1 MKVAGRDPAVARQT
15 WYVFEVQPDEEGI
28 ATMKTIRAF
37 IWGSAIGAAVGLLFA
52 PDRGEVTRAQLQ
64 ERLNQWQGMTQSQL
78 GNLRGTASNAIESGR
93 QAVNSTLGQAQ
104 NATNKT
110 ADKAQQQVGST
121 NI

>member
-1 MKVAGRDPAVARQT
+1 
-15 WYVFEVQPDEEGI
+15 
-28 ATMKTIRAF
+28 MKTIRAF

-52 PDRGEVTRAQLQ
+52 PERGEVTRTQLQ
-64 ERLNQWQGMTQSQL
+64 ERLTQWQNMAQAQL
-78 GNLRGTASNAIESGR
+78 GNVRGNASNVIESGR